1 MPALDRSTIL
11 ASSDLGLE
19 LVEVPEWGG
28 HVHIRP
34 MTGGERDAFE
44 FDVTSRK
51 NKNYRG
57 VRARLIA
64 MVVCD
69 ADGARMFSDEDVEEL
84 QAKNASALDRLF
96 SAAQRISGL
105 TDEDVEELEGN

>member
-1 MPALDRSTIL
+1 
-11 ASSDLGLE
+11 
-19 LVEVPEWGG
+19 
-28 HVHIRP
+28 
-34 MTGGERDAFE
+34 
-44 FDVTSRK
+44 
-51 NKNYRG
+51 
-57 VRARLIA
+57 